1 MLNWDDLNFFR
12 SIAPERSFRRAAAKH
27 NLSVNTIRSRI
38 DRLEKALGMTLFQRS
53 RDGLSLTIE
62 GMTALDVVLEMDS
75 AIGRLAPRA
84 NNAQSTGGEILSLYC
99 TEGIGEF
106 LLAPKLP
113 ALMESIASKISLQ
126 CDADQDRIHSTDR
139 DICIGFARPTNPETI
154 VCKLAT
160 IRFIPCAS
168 EAYLDRFGRPS
179 SMEDLEG
186 HRFILQESYGLTEE
200 SMRQIFGNERADRL
214 IAAKTNGI
222 NLLHRAI
229 GAGFGIGALPSHLCD
244 LDTNIEI
251 LDLPIVQN
259 SDLWMSF
266 NRMSMSSHSK
276 RNAIDWIKQCFQ
288 QMAAPASASDKLAG
302 IKIVESGIHNQNAV
316 SEAMKKMLVPA
327 AGDYPT
333 VLETPDFRYLSH
345 PTGD

>member
-1 MLNWDDLNFFR
+1 MTANCLELAMLNWDDLNFFR

-75 AIGRLAPRA
+75 VIGRLAPRA
-84 NNAQSTGGEILSLYC
+84 SIAQSTGGEILSLCC

-126 CDADQDRIHSTDR
+126 CDVDQDRIHSTER
-139 DICIGFARPTNPETI
+139 DICIGFSRPTNPETI

-160 IRFIPCAS
+160 IRFFPCAS
-168 EAYLDRFGRPS
+168 RAYLDRFGRPTS
-179 SMEDLEG
+179 LEDLDG

-200 SMRQIFGNERADRL
+200 TMRQILGNERADRL
-214 IAAKTNGI
+214 IAAKTNGT

-229 GAGFGIGALPSHLCD
+229 VAGFGIGALPSHLCGPGA
-244 LDTNIEI
+244 NIEI
-251 LDLPIVQN
+251 LDLPIVQS

-266 NRMSMSSHSK
+266 NRMSMASQSK
-276 RNAIDWIKQCFQ
+276 RNAIDWIKQCFH
-288 QMAAPASASDKLAG
+288 QMGLPASEDDRLVSFKTG
-302 IKIVESGIHNQNAV
+302 ESAVRNQNAV
-316 SEAMKKMLVPA
+316 SGALQKLLVPA
-327 AGDYPT
+327 AGIEPAA
-333 VLETPDFRYLSH
+333 P
-345 PTGD
+345 